1 MYSYAPNL
9 PDNNVEHKI
18 EELYA
23 QANKSG
29 LPKSRL
35 AVCIHLAN
43 KSYAE
48 LSAISIYVGDE

>member
-23 QANKSG
+23 QASKSG

-48 LSAISIYVGDE
+48 LSAISIYGR

>member
-23 QANKSG
+23 QASKSG

-35 AVCIHLAN
+35 AVCIYLAN